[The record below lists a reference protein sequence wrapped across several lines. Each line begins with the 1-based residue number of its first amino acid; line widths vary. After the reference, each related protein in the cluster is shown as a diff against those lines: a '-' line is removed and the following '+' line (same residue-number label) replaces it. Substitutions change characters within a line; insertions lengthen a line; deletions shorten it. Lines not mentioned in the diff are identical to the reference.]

1 MKPELRDNLED
12 ALKHGREILNFVS
25 GISLEQ
31 YSEDEKTRLA
41 VERLFEIIG
50 EALNRSYKLDPEL
63 VDSIPNYR
71 QIISFRNILAH
82 CYDTVE
88 DRIVWGI
95 IEESLPQL
103 LSDLESL
110 LES

>member
-25 GISLEQ
+25 GMSLEQ

-50 EALNRSYKLDPEL
+50 EALNRS
-63 VDSIPNYR
+63 
-71 QIISFRNILAH
+71 
-82 CYDTVE
+82 
-88 DRIVWGI
+88 
-95 IEESLPQL
+95 
-103 LSDLESL
+103 
-110 LES
+110 

>member
-25 GISLEQ
+25 GMSLEQ

-71 QIISFRNILAH
+71 QIIPSETFWLTAMTPWRTGSCGELLRNRCL
-82 CYDTVE
+82 TF
-88 DRIVWGI
+88 
-95 IEESLPQL
+95 
-103 LSDLESL
+103 
-110 LES
+110 

>member
-1 MKPELRDNLED
+1 MKPEIRDNLGD
-12 ALKHGREILNFVS
+12 ALRHGHEIQRFVA
-25 GISLEQ
+25 GMSLGQ
-31 YSEDEKTRLA
+31 YSQDDKTRLA
-41 VERLFEIIG
+41 VERSFEIIG

-63 VDSIPNYR
+63 IDSLPNYR

-95 IEESLPQL
+95 IEESLPRL
-103 LSDLESL
+103 LANLESL
-110 LES
+110 LND

>member
-12 ALKHGREILNFVS
+12 AQKHGREILNFVS
-25 GISLEQ
+25 GMSLEQ

>member
-12 ALKHGREILNFVS
+12 ARKHGREILNFVS
-25 GISLEQ
+25 GMSLEQ

-63 VDSIPNYR
+63 LDSIPNYR

>member
-1 MKPELRDNLED
+1 MKPELRDNLEE

-25 GISLEQ
+25 GMSLEQ